1 MEFFGEKLKR
11 ILYSRGIS
19 TLRFE
24 QETTIGR
31 RIFYEDRRLHQATI
45 MAIAYYLDMEVE
57 ELVEGTTAELFLTGG
72 PYRAN

>member
-11 ILYSRGIS
+11 ILYSRDIS

-24 QETTIGR
+24 RETGIGR
-31 RIFYEDRRLHQATI
+31 KLFYAERKINTSTI
-45 MAIAYYLDMEVE
+45 MAIAYYLNMEVE